1 MITRR
6 TPITGNGF
14 AKGLRFIESIS
25 AAIAQGGAR
34 RAWRTSAVHA
44 DGSRFA
50 RNRVNTAREIF
61 FRDKRKGRREDG

>member
-25 AAIAQGGAR
+25 AAIAQEEREERGAP
-34 RAWRTSAVHA
+34 VPHLL
-44 DGSRFA
+44 
-50 RNRVNTAREIF
+50 TARDLPAIASIPLE
-61 FRDKRKGRREDG
+61 